1 MCGKYKLLVGETDK
15 VIENEVLNVLPS
27 KIMHQKK
34 VSQELSNRI
43 NVLTTLLISSEFEVE
58 RVHCPCCGSPENID
72 YTFGFAKDGEG
83 ICGKIQCSNCITATY
98 VNNIKTIKDLKKC
111 IGSWIKND

>member
-1 MCGKYKLLVGETDK
+1 MWEIYKLLVGETDK

-43 NVLTTLLISSEFEVE
+43 NVLTTFSLSTKIDCLVNYDIFIILLVLQNMEKVFVE
-58 RVHCPCCGSPENID
+58 KFNVQTVSLLLMLI
-72 YTFGFAKDGEG
+72 
-83 ICGKIQCSNCITATY
+83 I
-98 VNNIKTIKDLKKC
+98 LKL
-111 IGSWIKND
+111 

>member
-34 VSQELSNRI
+34 
-43 NVLTTLLISSEFEVE
+43 
-58 RVHCPCCGSPENID
+58 
-72 YTFGFAKDGEG
+72 
-83 ICGKIQCSNCITATY
+83 
-98 VNNIKTIKDLKKC
+98 
-111 IGSWIKND
+111 